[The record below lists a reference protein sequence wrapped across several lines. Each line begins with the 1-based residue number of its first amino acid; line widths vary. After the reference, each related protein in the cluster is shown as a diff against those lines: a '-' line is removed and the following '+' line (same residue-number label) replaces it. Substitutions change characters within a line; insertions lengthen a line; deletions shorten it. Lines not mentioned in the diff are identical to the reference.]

1 MVQVEGIAPPMPI
14 SRRRVYSTLHCCCD
28 PLRPRCGHPRGS
40 PLAGSGLRPLRAAAL
55 RLPHLDTTGSTGRIR
70 TDNLRLMRATL
81 CSLSYRAVKWWRN
94 GEESW
99 PPGTR
104 RESSGTWT
112 RTTILRS
119 KAACPTIRRSRNE
132 RGESGQAD
140 GICTRFPAFTG
151 RCPSDWAACLKVMV
165 RAGRFALPIPRS
177 QAECVGCYATPG

>member
-14 SRRRVYSTLHCCCD
+14 SRRRVYSALHCCSAT
-28 PLRPRCGHPRGS
+28 PGYKWEHGS
-40 PLAGSGLRPLRAAAL
+40 DSHRQPSPYEGDTLLVELPCCEMVGKAG
-55 RLPHLDTTGSTGRIR
+55 
-70 TDNLRLMRATL
+70 
-81 CSLSYRAVKWWRN
+81 
-94 GEESW
+94 
-99 PPGTR
+99 
-104 RESSGTWT
+104 SGTWT